1 MISLLC
7 YALYPNVCF
16 HVSKRKL
23 LTTEGK
29 EALIHKN
36 SVNCGREI
44 PIFPSPFFVFT
55 EKVSE
60 KLSIKYI
67 QLTSEMKIK
76 TRAVSAKQMSMST
89 PVQLLLFA
97 SDQVDVV
104 ESNLVC
110 LDNWFDSISL

>member
-1 MISLLC
+1 MSDFPEECLASQWFDVEESHSKLDIVFETKFFDIIWKFVSFQVISLLC

-55 EKVSE
+55 EKVS
-60 KLSIKYI
+60 
-67 QLTSEMKIK
+67 Q
-76 TRAVSAKQMSMST
+76 
-89 PVQLLLFA
+89 
-97 SDQVDVV
+97 
-104 ESNLVC
+104 NLK
-110 LDNWFDSISL
+110 

>member
-1 MISLLC
+1 MKKTIFLFLFIEIFLIYLKVISLLC

-55 EKVSE
+55 EKVNN
-60 KLSIKYI
+60 KYI
-67 QLTSEMKIK
+67 KI
-76 TRAVSAKQMSMST
+76 R
-89 PVQLLLFA
+89 
-97 SDQVDVV
+97 
-104 ESNLVC
+104 E
-110 LDNWFDSISL
+110 IR

>member
-1 MISLLC
+1 MLNNHILNWTLYESLFSFVLSFVFSFFKVISLLC

-44 PIFPSPFFVFT
+44 PMFPSPFFVFT
-55 EKVSE
+55 EKVRN
-60 KLSIKYI
+60 IK
-67 QLTSEMKIK
+67 
-76 TRAVSAKQMSMST
+76 
-89 PVQLLLFA
+89 F
-97 SDQVDVV
+97 
-104 ESNLVC
+104 
-110 LDNWFDSISL
+110 

>member
-1 MISLLC
+1 VISLLC

-55 EKVSE
+55 EKVNDE
-60 KLSIKYI
+60 NFKLNIRD
-67 QLTSEMKIK
+67 KI
-76 TRAVSAKQMSMST
+76 
-89 PVQLLLFA
+89 F
-97 SDQVDVV
+97 
-104 ESNLVC
+104 N
-110 LDNWFDSISL
+110 